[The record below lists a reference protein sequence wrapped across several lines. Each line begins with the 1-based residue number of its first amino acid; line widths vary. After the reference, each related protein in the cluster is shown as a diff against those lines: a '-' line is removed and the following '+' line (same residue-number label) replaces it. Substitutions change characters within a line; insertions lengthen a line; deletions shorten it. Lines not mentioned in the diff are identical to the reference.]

1 MKATR
6 IGLVAFLALTAA
18 SCGIA
23 NPSVTS
29 PGASPTPLPVL
40 TSAEPTTSA
49 STGSC
54 APTTP
59 VPAQGPAAQMQVLAE
74 GGQGGPRVS
83 GVVYPRPTYQGRL
96 WSQWGQGVVLDD
108 GRFISAIGDH
118 QGVDGNSFLFV
129 YEPDGRLTR
138 ISDVLSLV
146 DHQKGSFGY
155 GKIHA
160 QLVKVACDLVVF
172 GTYWGTRTDLRYSG
186 SYTGDHL
193 FSLNTSTWS
202 IESLGVPIPEHGI
215 PSLAGHGGL
224 VYGEAA
230 DPRGRPAGQS
240 GDVGEFFVFDP
251 NSRKVVYRSDDQR
264 HIGFRSMG
272 VDSEGRAFLAMPK
285 GGLLRYV
292 PGGELT
298 VLGGSVGPGWLRAT
312 TEAAPD
318 GTVYAVTTEPDRY
331 VAIRTDGTVDDLG
344 AAAGYSASIALSPA
358 GDEIYVVPGAKGNAW
373 ERGAPLLAVN
383 VTTGKER
390 VVAELEPLVK
400 ERLGLV
406 LGGSYNVAVDRR
418 SGRIFVGFN
427 AGATSDNP
435 WGEVVLLTVE
445 P

>member
-251 NSRKVVYRSDDQR
+251 NSRKVVYRSDDPR

-298 VLGGSVGPGWLRAT
+298 VLG
-312 TEAAPD
+312 
-318 GTVYAVTTEPDRY
+318 DRW
-331 VAIRTDGTVDDLG
+331 A
-344 AAAGYSASIALSPA
+344 PA
-358 GDEIYVVPGAKGNAW
+358 GCEPP
-373 ERGAPLLAVN
+373 RRRHPTAPSMPSRQSRTATSPSAPTARWTTSALLLATVPRSPCPRPATKSMSFPVPRGTPGN
-383 VTTGKER
+383 GER
-390 VVAELEPLVK
+390 
-400 ERLGLV
+400 RCWQ
-406 LGGSYNVAVDRR
+406 S
-418 SGRIFVGFN
+418 
-427 AGATSDNP
+427 T
-435 WGEVVLLTVE
+435 
-445 P
+445 